1 MNPLLW
7 IALVTAAIVFSLWFP
22 RWRLKRALAK
32 PLPAEGLAVL
42 ENNIPVY
49 QHMPAPLQ
57 EQLRRLVVQF
67 LYQKKFVGC
76 GGLEI
81 TDEMRYTIAGQACL
95 LLLNRQTQVFAD
107 VSSIAALRGS
117 LNDQSARVR
126 RLEADGRQA
135 AQEAQE
141 RLRRVEAAHIADEA
155 RIAALSRPV
164 AGATACERAEN
175 RRAAVLEALR

>member
-1 MNPLLW
+1 MITLL
-7 IALVTAAIVFSLWFP
+7 LSGLGVG
-22 RWRLKRALAK
+22 
-32 PLPAEGLAVL
+32 GLAVPL
-42 ENNIPVY
+42 LLRVLGVGIPTRLIVY
-49 QHMPAPLQ
+49 IA
-57 EQLRRLVVQF
+57 
-67 LYQKKFVGC
+67 
-76 GGLEI
+76 
-81 TDEMRYTIAGQACL
+81 IAGAVL
-95 LLLNRQTQVFAD
+95 LAFGRFIGWIDGLHAQIAAAHAETRAAHVQTAHAVLYGMNRQTQVFAD